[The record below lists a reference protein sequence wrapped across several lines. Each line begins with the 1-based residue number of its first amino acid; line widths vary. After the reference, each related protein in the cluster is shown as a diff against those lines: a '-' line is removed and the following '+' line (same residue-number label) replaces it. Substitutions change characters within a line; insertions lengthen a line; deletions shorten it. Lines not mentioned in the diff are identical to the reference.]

1 MKNGFIKFGL
11 AALISIFLVAC
22 KSVDINDEAAIVRDI
37 QGTWTGCEKVG
48 DLYTHIKLNI
58 MKDSFDGWV
67 QVTDS
72 ETAPE
77 WSIVPSESGT
87 YTLNSVQED
96 PGKDMKF
103 RKLTFSVAGRC
114 CGDKSLAIES
124 LQKEIS
130 YVDSKGLSM
139 AGEKQMVKK

>member
-1 MKNGFIKFGL
+1 MKKGFLKFGF
-11 AALISIFLVAC
+11 AAFISIFLVAC
-22 KSVDINDEAAIVRDI
+22 KSVDINDEAAIVKDI
-37 QGTWTGCEKVG
+37 QGTWTGVEKVG

-72 ETAPE
+72 ESTPE
-77 WSIVPSESGT
+77 WAVVPSESGT
-87 YTLNSVQED
+87 YSLNSIQED
-96 PGKDMKF
+96 PGKDLKF

-124 LQKEIS
+124 MQKMIS
-130 YVDSKGLSM
+130 YVDSKM
-139 AGEKQMVKK
+139 IKKQ